1 MVGGSNSW
9 TTRARDAESAALASS
24 SSGRRDLTRGHS
36 CTRFHNP
43 GGVRYTDSSAGVGRV
58 IAAADVTA
66 GEESPDSEGSVLA
79 NRQRG

>member
-1 MVGGSNSW
+1 VSHKCVG
-9 TTRARDAESAALASS
+9 RAAKRCPFARSPHE
-24 SSGRRDLTRGHS
+24 RHS
-36 CTRFHNP
+36 DIPIPQLRIA
-43 GGVRYTDSSAGVGRV
+43 RYTGLSAGVGWV